1 MGGKQINYEKKK
13 KKHCKFT
20 KEKYNVNK
28 RNRTRTTKQVIKN
41 KTRNTK
47 ITEQTRENAIG
58 KRKTTEETREHAKG
72 KRNEKSILDQ
82 DINESLHK
90 TKLLQNEG

>member
-1 MGGKQINYEKKK
+1 MHPVCER
-13 KKHCKFT
+13 
-20 KEKYNVNK
+20 KY
-28 RNRTRTTKQVIKN
+28 Q
-41 KTRNTK
+41 
-47 ITEQTRENAIG
+47 
-58 KRKTTEETREHAKG
+58 KTTEETREHAKG